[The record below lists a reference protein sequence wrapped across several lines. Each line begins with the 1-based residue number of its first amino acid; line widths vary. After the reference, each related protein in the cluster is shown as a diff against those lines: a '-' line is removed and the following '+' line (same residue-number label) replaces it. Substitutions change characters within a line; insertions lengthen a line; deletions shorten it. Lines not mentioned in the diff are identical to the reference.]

1 MLKIKGFLYLIFT
14 PFYSFILLTVLAV
27 KLLWIWLTLAWK
39 IHKVRKH
46 FEKELMEYG
55 ISKNDAKRI
64 SAQYTMLKDDLK
76 RVFQEVAI

>member
-1 MLKIKGFLYLIFT
+1 
-14 PFYSFILLTVLAV
+14 
-27 KLLWIWLTLAWK
+27 
-39 IHKVRKH
+39 
-46 FEKELMEYG
+46 MEYG